1 MNTKC
6 VKKYCCFNNS
16 QNHNSDGQILTPAS
30 FELTI
35 LPRNPS
41 TCPTPQNHHPRAT
54 TMSSAS
60 SSAFPRLPCTRME
73 LTVHDMPNH
82 RSQPISPQSILL
94 DFSRLP
100 KIAIIYQILNENTLQ
115 RQPIGFGVL
124 NTTLETKPAW
134 NRLIGGRR
142 IAGRAVCCVLK
153 DLSRRRMMADERWRN
168 RMLSLRPV
176 LLLL

>member
-1 MNTKC
+1 
-6 VKKYCCFNNS
+6 
-16 QNHNSDGQILTPAS
+16 
-30 FELTI
+30 
-35 LPRNPS
+35 
-41 TCPTPQNHHPRAT
+41 
-54 TMSSAS
+54 MSSAS

-142 IAGRAVCCVLK
+142 IAGRANVVFAARLAFALKKDGFPVRVKMPGKDIVQVNQLQVL
-153 DLSRRRMMADERWRN
+153 MMEDSQILDETWAGEGVVPGPTDMLADAME
-168 RMLSLRPV
+168 LDI
-176 LLLL
+176 